1 MNERIKELIEQ
12 AEEYAFDEL
21 NKLQGPVEMSISR
34 RVFEQSFR
42 EKFAELLIQE
52 CCEQLIKEGNDWEQF
67 SLNPPDGQAHNASG
81 ALFAA
86 YRLKEDAVDMLREH
100 FGVEE

>member
-42 EKFAELLIQE
+42 EKFAELIVRE
-52 CCEQLIKEGNDWEQF
+52 CIGCCEQVISDPVPKSVDTWLNGGSQCIDQIK
-67 SLNPPDGQAHNASG
+67 
-81 ALFAA
+81 
-86 YRLKEDAVDMLREH
+86 KH

>member
-1 MNERIKELIEQ
+1 MNERIQKLAEQ

-42 EKFAELLIQE
+42 EKFAELIVAE
-52 CCEQLIKEGNDWEQF
+52 CVEQLVKEGDAWEQF
-67 SLNPPDGQAHNASG
+67 SRNPPEGQETNAG
-81 ALFAA
+81 HALFAA
-86 YRLKEDAVDMLREH
+86 YRLKEDAVSRLEEH